1 MSFSNQPSKIKSPH
15 QFHIQSTISSS
26 LQVRSSLSF
35 QLWSAGVGH
44 VQPESALCQHH
55 DFQILCLGVLC
66 CSGCSQG
73 TKHPWN
79 NVILFNWKTQTKTK
93 NFPSIFFW
101 EFRDIHHIYIGFR
114 QAANLLRFEFIFFN
128 PWVQPVCYAYC
139 FLQECKFKSE
149 KPSSSWQ
156 EILVLWNCCFGSVA
170 HPSWLPERKW
180 PMNHTLR
187 KLEDLRGNFL
197 RSLIIYSNVRYLS
210 SILPFFTM
218 TLLGHILHNRH
229 GGSSFWHRL
238 VMTSAS
244 SVLLLSFGFVS
255 EHETTRNRAIV
266 PSTKW
271 TGGVCTVKEDV
282 PNTYVFNSVGCNL
295 CLLPFTKPTSTMIQ
309 LDVLWLQKYIR
320 IELSKWTPIQT
331 HQKVPLRTKD
341 ATLFWWSH

>member
-79 NVILFNWKTQTKTK
+79 NAILFNWKTQTKTK

-139 FLQECKFKSE
+139 FLPRVQIQIWKTIC
-149 KPSSSWQ
+149 
-156 EILVLWNCCFGSVA
+156 LVARNPWCFETVA
-170 HPSWLPERKW
+170 LEVWL
-180 PMNHTLR
+180 TQVDCLR
-187 KLEDLRGNFL
+187 ENDQWIIHLGN
-197 RSLIIYSNVRYLS
+197 
-210 SILPFFTM
+210 
-218 TLLGHILHNRH
+218 
-229 GGSSFWHRL
+229 
-238 VMTSAS
+238 
-244 SVLLLSFGFVS
+244 
-255 EHETTRNRAIV
+255 
-266 PSTKW
+266 
-271 TGGVCTVKEDV
+271 
-282 PNTYVFNSVGCNL
+282 
-295 CLLPFTKPTSTMIQ
+295 
-309 LDVLWLQKYIR
+309 
-320 IELSKWTPIQT
+320 
-331 HQKVPLRTKD
+331 
-341 ATLFWWSH
+341 